1 MCVHIV
7 CSMWVNVLGSFG
19 RQVSLSK
26 FESREVEVLR
36 QLQPPGQEEH
46 HTPMLYGIV
55 LQGDVV
61 FIFMEFIGTTDA
73 RLNNRSFFYFCSI
86 NLM

>member
-1 MCVHIV
+1 
-7 CSMWVNVLGSFG
+7 
-19 RQVSLSK
+19 
-26 FESREVEVLR
+26 
-36 QLQPPGQEEH
+36 
-46 HTPMLYGIV
+46 MLYGIV

-73 RLNNRSFFYFCSI
+73 RLNSRSFFYFCSI